1 VQETEASAALVI
13 AVTVLAAAK
22 TVAREKIVPVG
33 TLAMM
38 CGLSVVDVPA
48 MGIKK
53 PEGHSPC
60 GVLKAHAG
68 TNEKGPPKRALVSCF
83 VGYLVVQIEKS

>member
-1 VQETEASAALVI
+1 MEMALT
-13 AVTVLAAAK
+13 ALAAAK

-33 TLAMM
+33 TLAKM
-38 CGLSVVDVPA
+38 CDISVIDVPA
-48 MGIKK
+48 MGVKK
-53 PEGHSPC
+53 PAGQDAVRGAESP
-60 GVLKAHAG
+60 LRG